1 MYRYHDLHTDI
12 YQLLQLRAS
21 RVSEDHPLRIRRR
34 LLCEKLEIVKGQV
47 TTIEKMKQP
56 ANLEKNEVG
65 NKYLEYKT

>member
-1 MYRYHDLHTDI
+1 MYRYHDLHTHI
-12 YQLLQLRAS
+12 SQLLQLRAS